1 MLSNETVKELLI
13 SLPDVAEEITFT
25 KTSYRAYKKIF
36 ATYDRV
42 DNLLVLLLSS
52 ANQGFFHKK
61 YPDTVSLAKGKY
73 GEEGWTI
80 FDTSTASL
88 DLIKKAVDLSYD
100 RIKTFIKKKTI
111 ENIEAKKGKDANYH
125 ALKRK
130 NNPNQLAYDSDRVT
144 KLSARAKLE
153 NKLPIHIISSEF
165 ILYVRDINVS
175 TRFYEQL
182 LRKKPK
188 NLLVGKTY
196 FLLTYIIKLGL
207 VANDSMENIFT
218 NTMPSPSTGVGI
230 PRCELYLYVKDVA
243 AEFQHA
249 VEIGAK
255 IISPVSLM
263 DWGHLVCYIA
273 DPDGHVIALAQ
284 EIVVND

>member
-52 ANQGFFHKK
+52 ANQGFFYKK

-88 DLIKKAVDLSYD
+88 DLIKKAVDLSYY

-111 ENIEAKKGKDANYH
+111 EK
-125 ALKRK
+125 
-130 NNPNQLAYDSDRVT
+130 
-144 KLSARAKLE
+144 
-153 NKLPIHIISSEF
+153 
-165 ILYVRDINVS
+165 IL
-175 TRFYEQL
+175 
-182 LRKKPK
+182 
-188 NLLVGKTY
+188 
-196 FLLTYIIKLGL
+196 
-207 VANDSMENIFT
+207 
-218 NTMPSPSTGVGI
+218 
-230 PRCELYLYVKDVA
+230 
-243 AEFQHA
+243 
-249 VEIGAK
+249 
-255 IISPVSLM
+255 
-263 DWGHLVCYIA
+263 
-273 DPDGHVIALAQ
+273 
-284 EIVVND
+284 